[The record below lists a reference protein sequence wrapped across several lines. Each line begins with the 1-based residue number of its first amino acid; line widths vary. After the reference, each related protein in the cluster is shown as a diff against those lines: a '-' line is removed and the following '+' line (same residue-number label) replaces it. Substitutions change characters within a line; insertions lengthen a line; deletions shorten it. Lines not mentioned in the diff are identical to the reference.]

1 MRILSPVR
9 VAWAALL
16 LVTASATVR
25 ADDDCILL
33 PEDRV
38 SGQIVF
44 ELERGSDPA
53 AFVAYYGCTTLDW
66 IPEIWVGRTEAP
78 AGSDAA
84 AIDALTDR
92 MERDRNDLDLRLD
105 RGAAF
110 ECLDADAHRTLED
123 PEGVQRTLGDLLPIL
138 SRQDYTSQPAALL
151 ARIPQATTSFTGAGV
166 TVAVLDTGSL
176 PANAEIAPV
185 LTGSGLSTL
194 PGETTADVL
203 PNGLDDDADG
213 NTDEAAGH
221 GVHVAGLVH
230 LAAPEAMILP
240 IRVLDDDG
248 KGTSFTVARGII
260 AAADGGAD
268 IINLSL
274 GLPHDTRPVEAAI
287 EYAAAKGVVVIAA
300 GGNRGLTCVDFP
312 ADRPEAVAVAAVDDG
327 FLKPAWASCGIEI
340 ALSAPGVGTVST
352 HDDASWS
359 RWDGSSF
366 STPLVAGGAA
376 LLKQRFP
383 GIAPDDLKST
393 LQLCVQPD
401 NVTDPALIGRM
412 GTGVLDLG
420 NIATVEIAGTM
431 RIRKGA
437 AGADEISWSP
447 VPAGRPVDV
456 ARGLV
461 SQISWDDE
469 NVFLGS
475 LTCVGDDVP
484 AGAPIVDPASPP
496 PGDAFFYVLRDDDP
510 DPLRTGSW
518 GRGSGN
524 RERLASTGSCTP

>member
-1 MRILSPVR
+1 MILRKIVIL
-9 VAWAALL
+9 ALGALL
-16 LVTASATVR
+16 LAGAAV

-38 SGQIVF
+38 SGEIVF
-44 ELERGSDPA
+44 ELEPGSDPA
-53 AFVAYYGCTTLDW
+53 QFVAYYGCTGLDW
-66 IPEIWVGRTEAP
+66 IAEISVGRTDAP

-92 MERDRNDLDLRLD
+92 MEHDRSDLDLRLD

-110 ECLDADAHRTLED
+110 ECLDADAHRLLED
-123 PEGVQRTLGDLLPIL
+123 PEGVQQALGDLLPIL
-138 SRQDYTSQPAALL
+138 SRQDYTNQSAATLT
-151 ARIPQATTSFTGAGV
+151 RVPQATASFTGAGV
-166 TVAVLDTGSL
+166 TIAVLDTGIA
-176 PANAEIAPV
+176 PANAELAPF
-185 LTGSGLSTL
+185 LTGSGISTI
-194 PGETTADVL
+194 PGETSADVA
-203 PNGLDDDADG
+203 PNGVDDDGDG
-213 NTDEAAGH
+213 SVDEAAGH

-230 LAAPEAMILP
+230 LAAPEAAIMP

-260 AAADGGAD
+260 AAADAGAD

-287 EYAAAKGVVVIAA
+287 EHAAAKGTIVVAA

-312 ADRPEAVAVAAVDDG
+312 ADRPDAVAVAAVDDS
-327 FLKPAWASCGIEI
+327 FQKPAWASCGVEI
-340 ALSAPGVGTVST
+340 ALSAPGVQTIST

-366 STPLVAGGAA
+366 ATPLVTGGAA

-401 NVTDPALIGRM
+401 AITDPAIIGRM

-431 RIRKGA
+431 RIRRDRVSGS
-437 AGADEISWSP
+437 DEITWSP
-447 VPAGRPVDV
+447 VPGGRPVDL

-461 SQISWDDE
+461 SALSFDDE
-469 NVFLGS
+469 NVFLGT
-475 LTCVGDDVP
+475 LTCIADDVP
-484 AGAPIVDPASPP
+484 AGTPIVDPSAPP
-496 PGDAFFYVLRDDDP
+496 PGDAWFYVLRDDDP
-510 DPLRTGSW
+510 DPARVGSW
-518 GRGSGN
+518 GHGSGN
-524 RERLASTGSCTP
+524 RERLASSGNCNP